1 MTNVPKKTAI
11 VWTKS
16 ENRDGIKAAALLRR
30 TGAKVEVREINK
42 GKWKKSD
49 VEASVPGYTSLPQ
62 IVFDGTVVGDLAA
75 VKAHADLGAKLKKPK
90 LDHAAR
96 IAKAAENKVSREATR
111 IAAAAERAIASN
123 LTVKGRKNQSTVE
136 QKAAALARAVAAKA
150 ARAEHTA
157 ARVARVL
164 AARG

>member
-1 MTNVPKKTAI
+1 MTIQKTAI

-16 ENRDGIKAAALLRR
+16 ENNEGTKAANLLRR
-30 TGAKVEVREINK
+30 IGAKVEVREID
-42 GKWKKSD
+42 GSKWKKSD
-49 VEASVPGYTSLPQ
+49 VEAAVPGYTKLPQ
-62 IVFDGTVVGDLAA
+62 IVFDGTVIGDFAA
-75 VKAHADLGAKLKKPK
+75 VLAHADIGAKIKKAPLSK
-90 LDHAAR
+90 EER
-96 IAKAAENKVSREATR
+96 TAKSVENKTNWKNNKK
-111 IAAAAERAIASN
+111 AAAAERAVASN
-123 LTVKGRKNQSTVE
+123 LTVKGRKSQSTEE